1 MLTIHDWW
9 SAMYDFGDQPLG
21 NKQTEK
27 WAVSTFISNM
37 LVVGTIN
44 PQTRELKDLSS
55 TIG

>member
-1 MLTIHDWW
+1 
-9 SAMYDFGDQPLG
+9 MYDFGDQPLG

-27 WAVSTFISNM
+27 WGMSTFISNM